1 MRKNKPGKPHG
12 RRRPK
17 IQREYRTARWPGI
30 DTRVSTILATSSW
43 SAMVGLPATR
53 TEVQLRE
60 TMLVQSRATFA
71 ILTRARISQGYAIPP
86 VRWPLPASKLQDGSA
101 RSTPDAALLIETT
114 DPLLGPT
121 DAAAS

>member
-53 TEVQLRE
+53 TEVRLRE
-60 TMLVQSRATFA
+60 TMLAQFRATFA
-71 ILTRARISQGYAIPP
+71 IATRAQTAQGNATRP
-86 VRWPLPASKLQDGSA
+86 VCRPLPSSKLQNGSA
-101 RSTPDAALLIETT
+101 RSARGALPLTGT
-114 DPLLGPT
+114 VDPLLAQS
-121 DAAAS
+121 DAA